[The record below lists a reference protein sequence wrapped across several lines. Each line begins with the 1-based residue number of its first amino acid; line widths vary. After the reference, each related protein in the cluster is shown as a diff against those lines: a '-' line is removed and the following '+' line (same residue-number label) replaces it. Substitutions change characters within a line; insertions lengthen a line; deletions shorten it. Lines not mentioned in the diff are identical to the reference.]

1 MAGGSRFLN
10 KIYATD
16 LELSGSLTT
25 AGLTVNGDLAVTGAT
40 NLRAGSAT
48 LPSLSIDSKGALYG
62 YGGWLRINEEKKFA
76 SGVYFG
82 TNLVRTDGSIQ
93 LGNAGAYINMTT
105 TGATFKVPI
114 NMNGTSYKWTTDGN
128 IVVNG
133 LTASTATI
141 ATASITNGEVQDFHV
156 NGTLKTFKH
165 EVQHIANL
173 GGNFLVTPSFTYS
186 QPTAQVKKVTGQ
198 STYNLEI
205 SLTDADTIKST
216 IGGIAWTNNS
226 KIKAAGKINNIDIG
240 TCDGVISSINIDS
253 NAMVIRIL
261 VDDDVDLTD
270 ISTTATDYSVTD
282 LTVMITMV
290 SGTNPIGIFL
300 TADDPNSWPTADSRG
315 KSSISI
321 YGGTAPGTGMSA
333 TTPVVRIGYL
343 TGLPAVNNRTPSG
356 WGIYTNNGYFDGV
369 IVSQYGK
376 IGGWN
381 IGTNALYSN
390 SQNFYTSGNMYFG
403 TSGISFSDTFKVTP
417 AGAMTCT
424 SGEIGGYKI
433 DADSLYTGTKTTLA
447 SGSTPGNFMLSN
459 GFFTRTIDGTSRS
472 KLQMALGNKFGVTYE
487 GTLYANGAGI
497 TNISAS
503 NIKTGTLAAAR
514 IAAGTLELGKLT
526 TAAQETIS
534 DAAKTATNF
543 LKFEPANGLMIANQS
558 GEVQDITSVTGRNIL
573 IDYDSLDIRNGQTVV
588 ASFGE
593 NTRIGQQNKTR
604 FEVSPY
610 NMQFYDDT
618 NTCIFKVA
626 SGDVICYF
634 EDTEAVF
641 HPQGEVSKITL
652 PNNAEAYSVEIAD
665 DELSKDLWYQEGNV
679 LYFVP
684 PINTTSSIVYHYQI
698 EEKNSDVYD
707 TAKVIIGDE
716 SKAHSVL
723 DENGQRFYAVDGTT
737 QLANIGYGEGNAASG
752 TVVSPYYTFGTRRT
766 TATEYSSSSTYKVG
780 DLCVYNGKLYV
791 CRNAISTPKAW
802 DSTDWRLSIGAYSL
816 AEGNNT
822 IASGSYSHAEGSG
835 TIASVGNSHAEGQY
849 TTASGANS
857 HAEGNS
863 TTASGNSSH
872 AEGNGTTASGMFSH
886 AEGNNTIAI
895 GSQSHAQNF
904 YTVATEN
911 YQTVIGK
918 CNAVDTISGS
928 GTTADPYVYTGAGN
942 YAFIIG
948 NGTANNTIGRSNALT
963 VDWEGEIALDLAV
976 DYSASSSTA
985 ATSGTD
991 KDLFNAIRTL
1001 GWYSAVIS

>member
-133 LTASTATI
+133 LTAS
-141 ATASITNGEVQDFHV
+141 SGVV
-156 NGTLKTFKH
+156 NNMTVDNMFVKDKLRALEYDIQT
-165 EVQHIANL
+165 IANL
-173 GGNFLVTPSFTYS
+173 GGTFIVAPTLNCSSTATIAVTALSGDANYNFSATITD
-186 QPTAQVKKVTGQ
+186 TAISS
-198 STYNLEI
+198 STF
-205 SLTDADTIKST
+205 
-216 IGGIAWTNNS
+216 GGATWSSGS
-226 KIKAAGKINNIDIG
+226 KIKIAGKINNTVIG
-240 TCDGVISSINIDS
+240 TCDGELTVDMNSTANTLQFKFYSDNASAVSSTS
-253 NAMVIRIL
+253 A
-261 VDDDVDLTD
+261 
-270 ISTTATDYSVTD
+270 AD
-282 LTVMITMV
+282 LTVMLVTV
-290 SGTNPIGIFL
+290 GATNPVGIYM
-300 TADDPNSWPTADSRG
+300 TSYDTNGYSH
-315 KSSISI
+315 ISL
-321 YGGTAPGTGMSA
+321 YGGTA
-333 TTPVVRIGYL
+333 TTPTVRIGNL

-390 SQNFYTSGNMYFG
+390 SQDFYTSGNMYFG

-433 DADSLYTGTKTTLA
+433 DADSLYTGTKTTLV

-472 KLQMALGNKFGVTYE
+472 KLQMALGNKFGVSYE
-487 GTLYANGAGI
+487 GTLYANGAYI

-626 SGDVICYF
+626 SGDVIRYF

-698 EEKNSDVYD
+698 EEKNPDVYD
-707 TAKVIIGDE
+707 TATVIIGDE

-723 DENGQRFYAVDGTT
+723 DENGQRFYAVNGTT
-737 QLANIGYGEGNAASG
+737 QLANIGYGEGNAESG
-752 TVVSPYYTFGTRRT
+752 TSVEPYYTFGTRKT
-766 TATEYSSSSTYKVG
+766 TTNEYSSSSTYKVG
-780 DLCVYNGKLYV
+780 DICVYNGELYV
-791 CRNAISTPKAW
+791 CRNAIKTPKAW
-802 DSTDWRLSIGAYSL
+802 SSTDWQLSIGTYSL
-816 AEGNNT
+816 AEGYNT
-822 IASGSYSHAEGSG
+822 TASGYYSHAEGHG
-835 TIASVGNSHAEGQY
+835 AVANGDRSHAEGIS
-849 TTASGANS
+849 TVAN
-857 HAEGNS
+857 GW
-863 TTASGNSSH
+863 SSH
-872 AEGNGTTASGMFSH
+872 AEGINTFANGHNSH
-886 AEGNNTIAI
+886 TEGHGTEAD
-895 GSQSHAQNF
+895 GYASHAQNY
-904 YTVATEN
+904 YTRALSD

-918 CNAVDTISGS
+918 YNTVVS
-928 GTTADPYVYTGAGN
+928 N

-948 NGTANNTIGRSNALT
+948 NGTADLASHRSNALT

-976 DYSASSSTA
+976 DSSANSSTD